1 MAAQQ
6 QQQVA
11 VKNHDNFLSYL
22 TANKDLI
29 KNQIQMAL
37 PKHMN
42 AERMLRILMTE
53 MRRNPEL
60 NKCTTQSVLGSI
72 MHASQLGL
80 EIGALLGQGYLVPYN
95 RCIDKQSKRYAKEC
109 QFIIGY
115 RGMIELARR
124 SGNITSLIAHAIFEN
139 DFFEFQ
145 YGLNEKLNHVPVPT
159 NRGNFI
165 GAYAYATIT
174 GGGHAFG
181 VMFKD
186 EIEMV
191 RKFSKTAN
199 AGPWVNHYEEM
210 GKKTIVRRLFKFLP
224 ISTEIYENIVREE
237 LQEINDSPLPLE
249 DGLIEGLDN
258 SLIEHKKQTKSD
270 ALSNKMKKNTEVTES
285 INNNIQK
292 EEVSEMA
299 KEYFNEN

>member
-1 MAAQQ
+1 MAAQP
-6 QQQVA
+6 QQVA
-11 VKNHDNFLSYL
+11 LKNHDTFLSYL
-22 TANKDLI
+22 TANKELI

-42 AERMLRILMTE
+42 ADRTLRILMTE

-60 NKCTTQSVLGSI
+60 NKCTIQSVLCSI

-80 EIGALLGQGYLVPYN
+80 EIGSLLGQGYLVPYN
-95 RCIDKQSKRYAKEC
+95 RCIDKRSNRYAKEC

-115 RGMIELARR
+115 RGMIELSRR
-124 SGNITSLIAHAIFEN
+124 SGDITSLIAHAIFEN

-145 YGLNEKLNHVPVPT
+145 YGLNEKLNHVPVQT

-165 GAYAYATIT
+165 GAYAYATIK

-186 EIEMV
+186 EIEMI

-199 AGPWVNHYEEM
+199 SGPWVNHYEEM
-210 GKKTIVRRLFKFLP
+210 GKKTVVRRLFKFLP
-224 ISTEIYENIVREE
+224 ISAEIYENVVREE
-237 LQEINDSPLPLE
+237 LQEINDSQLPYLE
-249 DGLIEGLDN
+249 DGLIEDLDN
-258 SLIEHKKQTKSD
+258 LQIENKKSTKSES
-270 ALSNKMKKNTEVTES
+270 LSNKMKKNTATTES
-285 INNNIQK
+285 INNTLLE